1 MPQQKIGERK
11 KVRLPLIG
19 AYSNRSSDSTKDQR
33 FVNAYPETRKVEQ
46 LENTRIYIN
55 KRPGLTEFSNVAAN
69 GLGRGLQYFY
79 GSFYAIIADKVYRVE
94 SDGTTI
100 TPKIT
105 LPSSTGNCSI
115 ISCNSSVIGDYLF
128 ICDWVS

>member
-1 MPQQKIGERK
+1 MPQQKIRERK

-55 KRPGLTEFSNVAAN
+55 KRPGLTELCNVAAD
-69 GLGRGLQYFY
+69 GAGRGLIHFY
-79 GSFYAIIADKVYRVE
+79 DNFYAIIANKVYKVTD
-94 SDGTTI
+94 DG
-100 TPKIT
+100 
-105 LPSSTGNCSI
+105 
-115 ISCNSSVIGDYLF
+115 DR
-128 ICDWVS
+128 

>member
-55 KRPGLTEFSNVAAN
+55 KRPGLTEFSNVAAD
-69 GLGRGLQYFY
+69 GLGRGLAYFKT
-79 GSFYAIIADKVYRVE
+79 SFYAIIADKVYRVQ
-94 SDGTTI
+94 SDGVTI
-100 TPKIT
+100 TLKIT
-105 LPSSTGNCSI
+105 LTTSTGPCSI
-115 ISCNSSVIGDYLF
+115 IECN
-128 ICDWVS
+128 